1 MPLPDAFNGP
11 AKNLLPYT
19 RPAGLARDILPLPVY
34 DTPEIHGFESTI
46 EEAIFILSQSE
57 TARKFAATAMA
68 ADYVIVIADD
78 ENKNLRG
85 YVDHEQRLIFLAK
98 EQDPRLLALTLG
110 HELAHVSQKVNGG
123 IEIDTRL
130 DHPQDAIRKLLAMEA
145 DARAHEILI
154 ATELSFADQKDKA
167 PRASFSE
174 IFNMAAEKSENPL
187 VTGLLRNIEGK
198 LQTGDVAPHKLL
210 AACFKSFY
218 GETSFRRTYENVVVR
233 KLAQYDAE
241 TFQAPENFQRR
252 IDADTLTRKIDAH
265 STAYL
270 APNKEHVD
278 LNAPVYHALSSET
291 QIFLQ
296 AAQKIRFENPALTQ
310 EALWQAPTFADLAKN
325 IPQKKGPSA

>member
-1 MPLPDAFNGP
+1 MPLPDAFNAP
-11 AKNLLPYT
+11 SKNTPPYA
-19 RPAGLARDILPLPVY
+19 RPAGEAREILALPVY
-34 DTPEIHGFESTI
+34 DTPEIRGFESTI
-46 EEAIFILSQSE
+46 EEAIFILSQSDTARTFAE
-57 TARKFAATAMA
+57 TAIA

-85 YVDHEQRLIFLAK
+85 YVDHEQRLFFLAK

-110 HELAHVSQKVNGG
+110 HELVHVSQKVKGG

-154 ATELSFADQKDKA
+154 ATELAFADQKSKT
-167 PRASFSE
+167 PRPTFSE

-187 VTGLLRNIEGK
+187 VAGLLRNIEGK
-198 LQTGDVAPHKLL
+198 LQTGNVAPDKLL

-241 TFQAPENFQRR
+241 TFQTAGHFQRR
-252 IDADTLTRKIDAH
+252 IDAETLTNSIDAH
-265 STAYL
+265 STPYL
-270 APNKEHVD
+270 AANKQHVD
-278 LNAPVYHALSSET
+278 LTAPIYHALSQET
-291 QIFLQ
+291 QAFLQ
-296 AAQKIRFENPALTQ
+296 AAQKIRFENPALVQ
-310 EALWQAPTFADLAKN
+310 EAPWQAPTFASLAQN
-325 IPQKKGPSA
+325 LPPARGPKP